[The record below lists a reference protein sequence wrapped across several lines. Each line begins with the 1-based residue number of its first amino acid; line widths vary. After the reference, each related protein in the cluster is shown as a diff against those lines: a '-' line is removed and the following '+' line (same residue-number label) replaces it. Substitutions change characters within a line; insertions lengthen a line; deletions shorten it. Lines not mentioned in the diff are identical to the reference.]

1 MFSPLMPPVGINRT
15 DGKTGAIALSIERPP
30 NCSAGKNFNKLNPS
44 NNADII
50 SVEVATFASAAY
62 ESTVKDVKAIFQ

>member
-1 MFSPLMPPVGINRT
+1 LVAVYPV
-15 DGKTGAIALSIERPP
+15 
-30 NCSAGKNFNKLNPS
+30 
-44 NNADII
+44 I